1 MAHVT
6 IEGRN
11 IAWEAPEGASLYEQ
25 LARSGLTEGPC
36 GGHGRCGK
44 CRVRMLTPCLA
55 AAEEQRFFTER

>member
-25 LARSGLTEGPC
+25 LARSGLTEGP
-36 GGHGRCGK
+36 
-44 CRVRMLTPCLA
+44 
-55 AAEEQRFFTER
+55 